1 MAAPKFT
8 VTFGNSVVI
17 AGAAASASAAVPAN
31 TELLAITVSTPMCF
45 RVGVGAQTAVVTDP
59 MLTPG
64 APPYVIKINSD
75 QSYNIAG
82 IWATGNTTAGNLSAF
97 VVQEA

>member
-1 MAAPKFT
+1 MASPKFT

-17 AGAAASASAAVPAN
+17 AGAAASASVAVPTG
-31 TELLAITVSTPMCF
+31 TELLAISVSTPMCF

-64 APPYVIKINSD
+64 AVPFVIKLNSD
-75 QSYNIAG
+75 QAYTIAA